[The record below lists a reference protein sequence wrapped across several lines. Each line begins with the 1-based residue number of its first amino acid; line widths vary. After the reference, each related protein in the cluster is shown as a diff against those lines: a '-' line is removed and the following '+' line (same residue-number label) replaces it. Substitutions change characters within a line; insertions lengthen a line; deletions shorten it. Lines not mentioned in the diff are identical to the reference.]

1 MSYHIKRLDIE
12 ELDLIQPLWEKL
24 NQLHVDLSPDFKNR
38 YIEMKWEKRKTRL
51 FEKSDELMIN
61 TVRDDQDCIIGYCI
75 SSINKEDHKTGEID
89 SVYIEESHRNTGLG
103 KQLIN
108 HAIDWLLKKGTTE
121 QKLTVGV
128 GNEKVL
134 DFYKQFNFF
143 PLHLVLQR
151 IE

>member
-1 MSYHIKRLDIE
+1 MSYQIKRLDYE

-24 NQLHVDLSPDFKNR
+24 NQIHVDLSHDFKNR
-38 YIEMKWEKRKTRL
+38 YIEMNWDNRKSKL
-51 FEKSDELMIN
+51 IEKSKELMIE
-61 TVRDDQDCIIGYCI
+61 TVLNDQNCIIGYCI
-75 SSINKEDHKTGEID
+75 SSIDKTNHKAGEIE
-89 SVYIEESHRNTGLG
+89 SVYIEESHRNSGLG

-108 HAIDWLLKKGTTE
+108 HAIDWLIKKGTTE
-121 QKLTVGV
+121 QRLIVGV

-134 DFYKQFNFF
+134 GFYKQFNFF

>member
-1 MSYHIKRLDIE
+1 MSYQIKRLDYE

-24 NQLHVDLSPDFKNR
+24 NQIHVDLSHDFKNR
-38 YIEMKWEKRKTRL
+38 YIEMNWDNRKSKL
-51 FEKSDELMIN
+51 IEKSKELMID
-61 TVRDDQDCIIGYCI
+61 TVLNDQNCIIGYCI
-75 SSINKEDHKTGEID
+75 SSIDKINHKAGEIE
-89 SVYIEESHRNTGLG
+89 SVYIEESHRNSGLG

-108 HAIDWLLKKGTTE
+108 HEIEWLREKGTTE
-121 QKLTVGV
+121 QKLIVGV

-143 PLHLVLQR
+143 PMHLVLQR